1 MLVQLRRLTQDTHA
15 TIGDVLVDMKPVC
28 KSLEDPW
35 HVAKINGS
43 TRIPAGLYPMA
54 LRAVSGLPERET
66 LHDKYLKRFPEFHK
80 GMLWIR
86 EVPWFEYV
94 YVHIGNDP
102 DDTKGCVLVGTDV
115 EGHTLTGSEK
125 AYRELYPMIAAAFAK
140 GENVWFQVVDP

>member
-1 MLVQLRRLTQDTHA
+1 MLIQLRRLTQDTNA
-15 TIGDVLVDMKPVC
+15 TIGDVLVDMKPIC

-35 HVAKINGS
+35 HVAKIAGS

-54 LRAVSGLPERET
+54 LRTEGGMHQRYLERYGK
-66 LHDKYLKRFPEFHK
+66 DFHH
-80 GMLWIR
+80 GMLHIR

-94 YVHIGNDP
+94 LVHCGNTV

-125 AYRELYPMIAAAFAK
+125 AYRELYPLIAAAFAR
-140 GENVWFQVVDP
+140 GENCWMQIIDPV